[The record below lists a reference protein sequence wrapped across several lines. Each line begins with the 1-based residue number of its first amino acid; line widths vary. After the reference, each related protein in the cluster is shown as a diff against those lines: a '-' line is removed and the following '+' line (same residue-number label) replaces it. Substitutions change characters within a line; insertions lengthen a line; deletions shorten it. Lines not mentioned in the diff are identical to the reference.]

1 MKALRF
7 HRKPGRY
14 AAATVAG
21 RLRAGSGAGVGPL
34 SLRDV
39 DEPDL
44 PTPEWVRLRPRL
56 AGICGSDLATI
67 DGHASRYFEPIVS
80 FPFTPGHEVVGDLDD
95 GTRAVLIPV
104 LSCAVRGITPVCP
117 ACADGRT
124 NHCGRLAFG
133 HLEPGLQSGFCE
145 STGGGWSA
153 EMVAHPSQLLA
164 VPDAL
169 SDEAAVMVE
178 PTACAV
184 HAARR
189 VAAHGPLDTLAVIGT
204 GTLGL
209 LTVAAVRHATSG
221 ATVGHVVATGKY
233 AHQKDLARE
242 LGADQV
248 VAPSELGRVVRSRTG
263 AWVLG
268 DGPASDAGR
277 EAARGPATGSDGQ
290 LTDGVDLV
298 VDCVG
303 SEASLAQA
311 LQVVAPGGEVLV
323 VGMPGHTS
331 LDLTTLWHRETA
343 IRGCYAYTRDDFDAA
358 LAVVAD
364 ADLGRLVS
372 ATYPLNRYTE
382 AIEHAAAAGPRG
394 AVKVAFDLRRTSS
407 STKDRR

>member
-7 HRKPGRY
+7 ERKAAKY
-14 AAATVAG
+14 AMAAVAG
-21 RLRAGSGAGVGPL
+21 RLRAGSGASVGPL

-39 DEPDL
+39 DEPEL
-44 PTPEWVRLRPRL
+44 PGGDWVRLQPRL

-67 DGHASRYFEPIVS
+67 DGHSSRYFEPIVS

-95 GTRAVLIPV
+95 GSRAVLIPV
-104 LSCAVRGITPVCP
+104 LSCVTRGISPVCP
-117 ACADGRT
+117 ACEAGRT
-124 NHCGRLAFG
+124 NHCGRIAFG
-133 HLEPGLQSGFCE
+133 HLEPGLQSGYCE

-153 EMVAHPSQLLA
+153 SMVAHSSQLLA
-164 VPDAL
+164 VPEAM

-189 VAAHGPLDTLAVIGT
+189 VGSYGALGTVAVIGT

-209 LTVAAVRHATSG
+209 LTIAALRHPTSG
-221 ATVGHVVATGKY
+221 ATVGQIVATGKY
-233 AHQKDLARE
+233 PHQKSLATS
-242 LGADQV
+242 LGADRV
-248 VAPSELGRVVRSRTG
+248 VSPSELGRVVRSLTG

-268 DGPASDAGR
+268 DGAGH
-277 EAARGPATGSDGQ
+277 GPATGSDGQ

-298 VDCVG
+298 IDCVG
-303 SEASLAQA
+303 TEASLTQA

-343 IRGCYAYTRDDFDAA
+343 IRGCYAYTRSDFEAA
-358 LAVVAD
+358 LSVVTD

-372 ATYPLNRYTE
+372 ATYPLARYTE
-382 AIEHAAAAGPRG
+382 AIEHAASAGPRG
-394 AVKVAFDLRRTSS
+394 AVKVAFDLRNSS
-407 STKDRR
+407 RSSKDRS

>member
-7 HRKPGRY
+7 ERKAAKY
-14 AAATVAG
+14 AAAAVAG
-21 RLRAGSGAGVGPL
+21 RLRSGSGASVGPL

-44 PTPEWVRLRPRL
+44 PGEDWVRLQPRL

-67 DGHASRYFEPIVS
+67 DGHSSRYFEPMVS
-80 FPFTPGHEVVGDLDD
+80 FPFTPGHEVVGDLED
-95 GTRAVLIPV
+95 GSRAVLIPV
-104 LSCAVRGITPVCP
+104 LSCVTRGITPMCR
-117 ACADGRT
+117 ACEAGRT
-124 NHCGRLAFG
+124 NHCGRIAFG
-133 HLEPGLQSGFCE
+133 HLEPGLQSGYCE

-153 EMVAHPSQLLA
+153 SMVAHRTQLLT
-164 VPDAL
+164 VPESM

-189 VAAHGPLDTLAVIGT
+189 VGAMGSLGTVAVIGS

-209 LTVAAVRHATSG
+209 LTIAALRHASSG
-221 ATVGHVVATGKY
+221 ATIGSILATAKY
-233 AHQKDLARE
+233 PHQKALAAS
-242 LGADQV
+242 LGADRV
-248 VAPSELGRVVRSRTG
+248 VAPGELGRVVRSITG

-268 DGPASDAGR
+268 EGSASATEGPL
-277 EAARGPATGSDGQ
+277 TGSEGQ

-303 SEASLAQA
+303 SGASLAQA

-343 IRGCYAYTRDDFDAA
+343 IRGCYAYTRSDFEAA
-358 LAVVAD
+358 LDVVTD

-372 ATYPLNRYTE
+372 ATYPLSRYTE
-382 AIEHAAAAGPRG
+382 AIEHAATAGPRG
-394 AVKVAFDLRRTSS
+394 AVKVAFDLRKPVLR
-407 STKDRR
+407 TKDRS